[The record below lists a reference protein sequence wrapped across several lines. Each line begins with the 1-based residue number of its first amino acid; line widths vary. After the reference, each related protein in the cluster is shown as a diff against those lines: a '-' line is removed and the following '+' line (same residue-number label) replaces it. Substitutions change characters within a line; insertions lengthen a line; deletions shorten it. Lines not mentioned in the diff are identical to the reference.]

1 MKAFM
6 RAAFGSAIVLTL
18 FPGFVYAAPLV
29 GGNRAGDGDVIIS
42 NITGS
47 LSQNAADP
55 DAEKLAQTRLPSGKI
70 SKLKVNVFFPPAP
83 NPGGNGAFMVRLNGA
98 NTALGCSVI
107 TTGKTASCSSNAVVN
122 VPNNGRLDI
131 RLTNT
136 SGNGNS
142 AYFNYAFD
150 FQ

>member
-83 NPGGNGAFMVRLNGA
+83 IRAATVRLW
-98 NTALGCSVI
+98 C
-107 TTGKTASCSSNAVVN
+107 ASTVPTLRLAAASSLPERPQAVAATPSSTCRTIAGSTFV
-122 VPNNGRLDI
+122 
-131 RLTNT
+131 
-136 SGNGNS
+136 
-142 AYFNYAFD
+142 
-150 FQ
+150 